1 MPKILFTERC
11 EVARQ
16 DGRGRV
22 FEAGE
27 VHDLPHASVR
37 HWTERGKGTTD
48 RVAIAAAEAVAGVA
62 ALGGGADGGLL
73 VAPEV
78 RSAFDRDAAEM
89 LKTPVIEAAA
99 PRTTAPAAA
108 HENVVLPASAVVTIP
123 ADWRGLPWPALKSLA
138 SKVAPET
145 AIKTKADAEAAVEAE
160 LARRAGA

>member
-1 MPKILFTERC
+1 MPKILFTESC

-48 RVAIAAAEAVAGVA
+48 RNAIIAAEA
-62 ALGGGADGGLL
+62 
-73 VAPEV
+73 
-78 RSAFDRDAAEM
+78 M
-89 LKTPVIEAAA
+89 
-99 PRTTAPAAA
+99 
-108 HENVVLPASAVVTIP
+108 AVVKSGAVAEGSGGFLVPEGLVPAIKKKLADSGVVTGEPVRIDPTQPVPPAVDIP
-123 ADWRGLPWPALKSLA
+123 VDWRTLPWPTLKSLA